1 MTLTTATR
9 GSLKKIRD
17 DLALYPHQIDG
28 IRTLARRSSFL
39 LADEMGLGK
48 SIQALTVAAI
58 DFEKNP
64 NARVLIV
71 APASLKWNWQAEI
84 LAFTYFNCL
93 ILDGTRKQRDM
104 QLLQF
109 SSNEFDILI
118 VNYEQVVA
126 HLDDINALHFNIV
139 IADEAHLIKSPKAKR
154 TKALQGIEADRFFLL
169 TGSPL
174 LNQAND
180 LWSLIYRIDPNLF
193 PKYYSFIQR
202 FCVMGG
208 YQGKQ
213 IVGVKHHRELSEKLN
228 SVMLRREKKDVL
240 DLPDK
245 IRIPIVVDL
254 HPEQAK
260 LYKQAV
266 EELQITLP
274 DRPDAM
280 ELENALTKMLRL
292 KMICG
297 TTACIPGY
305 PDHSSKLDIAV
316 ERACEVIAGG
326 EPVVIFTQFREVQ
339 RCMVERLKKLGHE
352 SFVLNGD
359 TPMKDRVPT
368 VQRWEATA
376 TRQGLTP
383 KNPSALVAMLQVA
396 GVGLNMTAASTAIF
410 IDKLWVPALNIQAE
424 DRLHRIGQKS
434 TVTII
439 EVIARKTVEQRVLQI
454 LQRKSKLFGTLIG
467 DNDKFKRALVESL
480 MDEDF

>member
-1 MTLTTATR
+1 MTR
-9 GSLKKIRD
+9 GSLNRIND
-17 DLALYPHQIDG
+17 TSVFYPHQIAG
-28 IRTLARRSSFL
+28 VRALAKRTSFL

-48 SIQALTVAAI
+48 SLQALAVAAI

-64 NARVLIV
+64 NTRVLIV
-71 APASLKWNWQAEI
+71 APASLKWNWAAEMDQHTS
-84 LAFTYFNCL
+84 FTYL
-93 ILDGTRKQRDM
+93 VVDGTRKQR
-104 QLLQF
+104 LEQF
-109 SSNEFDILI
+109 VEYSQGAHDVLI
-118 VNYEQVVA
+118 VNYEQVVS
-126 HLDDINALHFNIV
+126 HLDDINAIGFDIV

-154 TKALQGIEADRFFLL
+154 TKALQGIDASRFFLL

-180 LWSLIYRIDPNLF
+180 LWSLIYRIKPDLF
-193 PKYYSFIQR
+193 PKYYAFISR
-202 FCVMGG
+202 YCVMGG

-213 IVGVKHHRELSEKLN
+213 IVGVKHHRELSDKLN

-245 IRIPIVVDL
+245 IRVPIVVDL

-305 PDHSSKLDIAV
+305 EDYSSKLDVAV
-316 ERACEVIAGG
+316 ERSAEVIANG
-326 EPVVIFTQFREVQ
+326 EPIVIFTQFREVQ
-339 RCMVERLKKLGHE
+339 ARMIERLENPPKGSGRAPVKT
-352 SFVLNGD
+352 FVLNGD
-359 TPMKDRVPT
+359 TPMKDRVPL
-368 VQRWEATA
+368 VKRWETNKQPA
-376 TRQGLTP
+376 
-383 KNPSALVAMLQVA
+383 ALVAMLQVA
-396 GVGLNMTAASTAIF
+396 GVGLNMTAASTCIF
-410 IDKLWVPALNIQAE
+410 IDSLWVPKLNEQAE

-434 TVTII
+434 TVTIVQI
-439 EVIARKTVEQRVLQI
+439 VARNTIEQRIIQI
-454 LQRKSKLFGTLIG
+454 LKRKEKLFGTLIG
-467 DNDKFKRALVESL
+467 DDSKWKRALVESL
-480 MDEDF
+480 KDDVG

>member
-1 MTLTTATR
+1 MTATMTR
-9 GSLKKIRD
+9 GSLRKIND
-17 DLALYPHQIDG
+17 SSVFYPHQVEG
-28 IRTLARRSSFL
+28 VRTLARRTSFL

-48 SIQALTVAAI
+48 SLQSLAVAAI
-58 DFEKNP
+58 DYEADP
-64 NARVLIV
+64 NTRMLIV
-71 APASLKWNWQAEI
+71 APASLKWNWAAEMD
-84 LAFTYFNCL
+84 AHTSFTYL
-93 ILDGTRKQRDM
+93 ILDGTPKQRRA
-104 QLLQF
+104 QLAEF
-109 SSNEFDILI
+109 ANNEHDVLI

-126 HLDDINALHFNIV
+126 HLGDINALHFNIV

-193 PKYYSFIQR
+193 PKYWSFISR

-254 HPEQAK
+254 HPEQQK

-305 PDHSSKLDIAV
+305 EDHSSKLDVAV
-316 ERACEVIAGG
+316 ERAVEVIQNG

-339 RCMVERLKKLGHE
+339 RCMVERLTRAGVF
-352 SFVLNGD
+352 SYVLNGD
-359 TPMKDRVPT
+359 TPMKSRVQ
-368 VQRWEATA
+368 VVNDWEVGSP
-376 TRQGLTP
+376 GLG
-383 KNPSALVAMLQVA
+383 KPSALVAMLQVA